1 MRELSTLIFSCCLA
15 ASVAAQAQKPVP
27 VEEVRGKDSALIQ
40 AQQRAEFA
48 YRQLQQAQYDRK
60 LAEQDYVNTQDA
72 YRSAQQNADDLK
84 RQVDAMKRAL
94 DAAKSRETAAR
105 QAYEKELDA
114 VDRLPR
120 SPRP

>member
-15 ASVAAQAQKPVP
+15 ASVAAQAQKPVS
-27 VEEVRGKDSALIQ
+27 VEEVRGRDSALIR

-60 LAEQDYVNTQDA
+60 LAEQDYINAQDA
-72 YRSAQQNADDLK
+72 YRGAQRQADDLK
-84 RQVDAMKRAL
+84 RQADAMKKAF
-94 DAAKSRETAAR
+94 DTAKSRETAAR
-105 QAYEKELDA
+105 QAYEKELNA

-120 SPRP
+120 NPRP